1 MSTKNFR
8 GGILPAEAQRRRK
21 QTAQARKAAQLAR
34 AAELARQ
41 ARLAMAAQPAT
52 DAQLAMMERV
62 ASAAA
67 SEVYAEHAQ
76 PWRHHVGRGRAE
88 EISR

>member
-21 QTAQARKAAQLAR
+21 QAAQARKAAQLAR
-34 AAELARQ
+34 AAELAKQ
-41 ARLAMAAQPAT
+41 ARLAMAA
-52 DAQLAMMERV
+52 DAQLAMMGRV

-67 SEVYAEHAQ
+67 SEAYAEHAQ
-76 PWRHHVGRGRAE
+76 PWRRHVVQGRAE